1 MSWGGI
7 ESWELL
13 GDEPGVCVALEPSL
27 LDVWFREESLV
38 WVMAIRVI
46 WMFVWCVNGFG
57 FDSIYLWLFL
67 WLFLFIVFSVKYP
80 LWPLHSWLPEVHVE
94 ASTEISCILASVILK
109 VGFFGMYKFLVV
121 NVFLSTLFL
130 GFIDFIVLFG
140 LFMVSMV
147 LMFNVDYKKVIAF
160 WSVLH
165 TGISVLLFWYNDFLF
180 ITVVIFCNFSFKWVY
195 MAYGYV

>member
-1 MSWGGI
+1 M
-7 ESWELL
+7 
-13 GDEPGVCVALEPSL
+13 
-27 LDVWFREESLV
+27 
-38 WVMAIRVI
+38 
-46 WMFVWCVNGFG
+46 
-57 FDSIYLWLFL
+57 
-67 WLFLFIVFSVKYP
+67 
-80 LWPLHSWLPEVHVE
+80 
-94 ASTEISCILASVILK
+94 ASVILK

-180 ITVVIFCNFSFKWVY
+180 ITVVIFCNFGHILSSCFMFIMIGWVY
-195 MAYGYV
+195 DV

>member
-1 MSWGGI
+1 M
-7 ESWELL
+7 
-13 GDEPGVCVALEPSL
+13 
-27 LDVWFREESLV
+27 
-38 WVMAIRVI
+38 
-46 WMFVWCVNGFG
+46 
-57 FDSIYLWLFL
+57 
-67 WLFLFIVFSVKYP
+67 
-80 LWPLHSWLPEVHVE
+80 HVE

-160 WSVLH
+160 
-165 TGISVLLFWYNDFLF
+165 
-180 ITVVIFCNFSFKWVY
+180 
-195 MAYGYV
+195 